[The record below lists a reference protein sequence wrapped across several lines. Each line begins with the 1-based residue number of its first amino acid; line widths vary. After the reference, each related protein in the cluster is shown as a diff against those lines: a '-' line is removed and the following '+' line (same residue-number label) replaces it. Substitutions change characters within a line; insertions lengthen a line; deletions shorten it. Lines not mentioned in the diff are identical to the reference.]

1 MSDKPQPPPPLP
13 RTFLSFMRQID
24 GEFNGTSFS
33 YSFPSGTRK
42 FNISYCPPS
51 QYWDD
56 VLEKHKEAMSY
67 DTSIKLDIPFCI
79 AYHSKMQKPK
89 HVKEVF
95 GFKIGEAFLVPPNV
109 HYYFKFCT
117 VFQLDKK
124 AESLTSTL
132 NSVNSAIFESN
143 VCLGSSNSYLLEL
156 LADVEQLQRD
166 FAEIQSK
173 FDEADQRAKAL
184 TNLEEASR
192 KVSSLFG
199 SVLAV
204 LQPEFF
210 SVKQDCEN
218 SIKIFSDH
226 ICALKALISDKD
238 RMVFDQRHGI
248 AQIEGNLRAQ
258 VQKKKETE
266 SALHGT
272 KQQIFCELSKLESYS
287 LHPTIS
293 KYVDESRLHLNK
305 QKAAKVLALHVKR
318 IADRDF
324 LNFLR
329 SRIKS
334 APTECSICRDSNP
347 NYFVLQC
354 GHGAYCSI
362 CISKFNKCPN
372 CRTPF
377 TFPLKPLNL
386 FDRKHFF

>member
-1 MSDKPQPPPPLP
+1 MSDLVPSDLVPSDFVPSDLVPN
-13 RTFLSFMRQID
+13 FSAFMRTID
-24 GEFNGTSFS
+24 SKFTGTPFEFKGKKYNVSRHNDELWS
-33 YSFPSGTRK
+33 K
-42 FNISYCPPS
+42 IS
-51 QYWDD
+51 
-56 VLEKHKEAMSY
+56 EAYKYARMN
-67 DTSIKLDIPFCI
+67 DPTIVFGIPFCI
-79 AYHSKMQKPK
+79 GYQNAMHTPDSQKI
-89 HVKEVF
+89 F
-95 GFKIGEAFLVPPNV
+95 GRCIGEEFPVPKNV
-109 HYYFKFCT
+109 QEYFKFCT
-117 VFQLDKK
+117 VLQLDKK
-124 AESLTSTL
+124 AESLASTL

-143 VCLGSSNSYLLEL
+143 VCLGSSNSYLQEL

-218 SIKIFSDH
+218 SIKIFSDQ

-238 RMVFDQRHGI
+238 KMVFDQRHGI

-272 KQQIFCELSKLESYS
+272 KQQIFCELSKLESCS
-287 LHPTIS
+287 LPPTIS
-293 KYVDESRLHLNK
+293 KYVEESRLHTNM
-305 QKAAKVLALHVKR
+305 QQAALVLEKHLGE
-318 IADRDF
+318 ISMG
-324 LNFLR
+324 NFESSRNR
-329 SRIKS
+329 SE
-334 APTECSICRDSNP
+334 PTECSLCVTSKE
-347 NYFVLQC
+347 NYFVLNC
-354 GHGAYCSI
+354 GHGAFCSD

-377 TFPLKPLNL
+377 KFPLKPLNI
-386 FDRKHFF
+386 FDKKHFF